1 MRGKVGR
8 GILGVNFEM
17 AAKKQRSFQQ
27 AFQYMSVKF
36 KEEVWSG
43 DTNLEIMSM
52 WVVLKIKR
60 VDEVT
65 KCMSVDRKEKKI

>member
-1 MRGKVGR
+1 
-8 GILGVNFEM
+8 
-17 AAKKQRSFQQ
+17 
-27 AFQYMSVKF
+27 MSVKF

>member
-1 MRGKVGR
+1 
-8 GILGVNFEM
+8 M